1 MFNDPINNPENPLPQ
16 PTMKEIRSRMSIK
29 GTAALN
35 KEVEAELEMPDPIEE
50 IAFGAGGKSSLEFS
64 NQQNQQSRLSPE
76 DREQLE
82 EFEDMDM
89 QERMEYLNNKN
100 KS

>member
-1 MFNDPINNPENPLPQ
+1 MAHNCFKLCAYSAFGVY
-16 PTMKEIRSRMSIK
+16 TYM
-29 GTAALN
+29 
-35 KEVEAELEMPDPIEE
+35 VEAELEMPDPIEE